1 MKKSVEQNSEVIAR
15 KYNTI
20 LDSKNSLAINI
31 LFGTWSAPSGIDTSN
46 VIVVQEDSEEE
57 DQCSYDV
64 ENDDKYSN
72 DDNTEIFNMD
82 DILNI
87 LNSIEDSIDDGDEN
101 EGTSL
106 LDISKDWFDISGAA
120 VWINCKEW

>member
-1 MKKSVEQNSEVIAR
+1 MKQNSKAIAR
-15 KYNTI
+15 KYNKI
-20 LDSKNSLAINI
+20 LDPQNSLAINI
-31 LFGTWSAPSGIDTSN
+31 LFGTQSTPSGIDASN
-46 VIVVQEDSEEE
+46 AIVVQEDSEEE

-101 EGTSL
+101 
-106 LDISKDWFDISGAA
+106 
-120 VWINCKEW
+120 